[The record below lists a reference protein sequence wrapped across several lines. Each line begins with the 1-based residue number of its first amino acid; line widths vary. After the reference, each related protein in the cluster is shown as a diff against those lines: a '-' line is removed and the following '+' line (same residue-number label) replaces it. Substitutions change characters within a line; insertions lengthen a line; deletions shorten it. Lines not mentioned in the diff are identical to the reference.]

1 MVNYGLGGKGSGR
14 EEMGMEWRGGVAIGK
29 GRGKGQRRR
38 AKGQAWQGVG
48 WDVKKNIM
56 VCVVGLRERQDAGEF
71 GVWCLCCEFTYTD
84 FGQLMFVGNS
94 SLKKVSSTS

>member
-1 MVNYGLGGKGSGR
+1 MGWGGKR
-14 EEMGMEWRGGVAIGK
+14 WEQTNGK
-29 GRGKGQRRR
+29 RSEQKEKGR
-38 AKGQAWQGVG
+38 AKGQAWQGSVEMLIKHHG
-48 WDVKKNIM
+48 ARRKS
-56 VCVVGLRERQDAGEF
+56 RERQDAGEF

>member
-1 MVNYGLGGKGSGR
+1 M
-14 EEMGMEWRGGVAIGK
+14 AIGK

-71 GVWCLCCEFTYTD
+71 G
-84 FGQLMFVGNS
+84 FGVCVVS
-94 SLKKVSSTS
+94 SLTLTLVNSCSLETRA